1 VAYRLCQSVIELVEF
16 ESSAYDLFSFFLVE
30 LQRLLRCPEQVR
42 LSFIKYIII
51 HFLKMENTNEYM
63 TKEKIEAMV
72 AKRVFGLFYGDE
84 WSSFIFSKVKPPNS
98 EHLKI
103 ERNKKI

>member
-1 VAYRLCQSVIELVEF
+1 
-16 ESSAYDLFSFFLVE
+16 
-30 LQRLLRCPEQVR
+30 
-42 LSFIKYIII
+42 
-51 HFLKMENTNEYM
+51 MENTNEYM